1 MNSISN
7 GKKNEQKRQ
16 EIENTAN
23 VILPEVE
30 NSVEFRTNKPLSTQK
45 KMGKLGEFDLLSQN

>member
-7 GKKNEQKRQ
+7 GRKNEQKRQ

-23 VILPEVE
+23 VILPAVE
-30 NSVEFRTNKPLSTQK
+30 NSVEFRTNKPLPTQK
-45 KMGKLGEFDLLSQN
+45 KMGK